1 MITKILNKL
10 TLLPAL
16 ALMCLVNVSVAEP
29 STTLDKPLNKVQ
41 VKPQVLLMMSSHAS
55 KPKGDLL
62 QLLAKDQ
69 PFELVNFSSKGKSAE
84 DIKAAWSKASLIM
97 LDGINPALS
106 KYMFAKYQ
114 QHLIT
119 MPNVPVISM
128 GDLANTTMN
137 QGLSSAQAKNIGS
150 YYNNAGREN
159 YANLMLYLAN
169 DFLNLSSLTA
179 KAPIIVPSVGLY
191 HYDFPGLVTSDADAF
206 FEYLNI
212 TDNQVVIAIGIH
224 RSVIDYEQQQIV
236 DALIKGLEAK
246 GAKALAYFFE
256 GEDQATK
263 FTDLL
268 MVESSDSVA
277 SKLGAAHSKT
287 KSRVDLLINYRSLH
301 FVAKRRTE
309 FEQLGVPVL
318 HALNYTEGDQ
328 ASFEQDHAG
337 ISPSLT
343 PFFLVMP
350 EDTGS
355 ADPTIIAANDKGVK
369 TVIDYQLNALVER
382 AYNHANLAHINNSD
396 KKIATFIWNY
406 PPGEK
411 NIGAAFLDVPTSIEN
426 IAKAM
431 KDKGYNIDV
440 KGHKEIIESAGKLLR
455 PYYRGEDAEQL
466 IALDLA
472 EYMPLTTYLNWFNA
486 LPAEVTEAIIA
497 RWGKPEESSMLR
509 QATLNGVTVPAFVIP
524 RMNLGNM
531 IVIPQ
536 GVRGDDAQEHANL
549 YHSTKTPINHSYLAS
564 YLFAREIFG
573 ADAYIHLGTHG
584 SQEWLTG
591 KERGLSVYDA
601 PSLALGNLPVFY
613 PYIIDNVGEAMQA
626 KRRGRATMISH
637 LTPGFAKAGLYTE
650 VATLNEKINN
660 YLMLS
665 EGKTKAN
672 TQDSIIVMAQK
683 LNMLKDLAIEPETM
697 AADFDNYIAKLQDH
711 LNALAQMSHPLGVHV
726 FGALPKEAHL
736 YTTMLQMLGDDF
748 TKRAA
753 KYEQAHN
760 MTIAKAEQFDQRN
773 VKKLPALEGF
783 QLLKAYLTKN
793 KANPELLT
801 DLDEL
806 LVADLTIAKN
816 YWHNFQA
823 IAETQNLLLALDAN
837 YIKTSYGGDPIR
849 NPEAVPTGRNLI
861 GFNPAKVPSKE
872 AYDAGVTLMNQT
884 ITAYVEKHGKFP
896 QKLAFSLWSLETM
909 RHQGALEAQ
918 ILHALGVKPKWNHQG
933 HVVGTEVI
941 PYSELK
947 RPRIDVVISTTGLYR
962 DAFPNVMLWL
972 AKAIDKVAKMKE
984 DNNFVYR
991 HSNALKTELLD
1002 KGKSV
1007 ADAEYLSSIRIFS
1020 NETGNYG
1027 TGLAGSSLAS
1037 DTWETDDKLANLY
1050 LDRMGFAYG
1059 ADEKRWS
1066 ENVANALGAGQGL
1079 YAKVLSGTQGVIFSR
1094 STNLYALMTN
1104 DDPFQ
1109 YFGGIGLAVRYL
1121 DGKTPEMY
1129 VSNLRKKDQL
1139 KVQTLAEFINQEMR
1153 SRYFHPR
1160 WIKAM
1165 QDSGYAGAT
1174 VILDRMN
1181 NMWGWEVMTPEA
1193 IRDDQWQ
1200 EFFEVYVEDKY
1211 QMDMREFFEEHNAES
1226 LAQIIERMLEA
1237 VRKGYW
1243 QADEAT
1249 IKKMVATYTEI
1260 ATQFD
1265 VVTDN
1270 VKFNEYMDSAAVGFG
1285 LMPLSKALAEV
1296 LAQANAQP
1304 KVPAAS
1310 ASQAKKTEHV
1320 TGQKLAEQS
1329 KAEPLESDHT
1339 TLYWLLAIFFAGLV
1353 SHFVRPTKKLV
1364 WLNPNAKAVKP
1375 VLEKAA

>member
-1 MITKILNKL
+1 MITIISKTLNLL
-10 TLLPAL
+10 TAL
-16 ALMCLVNVSVAEP
+16 ALMCLANVSIAAE
-29 STTLDKPLNKVQ
+29 STQLDKQLTKTKT
-41 VKPQVLLMMSSHAS
+41 KPQVLLMMSSHAS

-69 PFELVNFSSKGKSAE
+69 PFELVNFSTKSKSEE
-84 DIKAAWSKASLIM
+84 DIKVAWSKADLIM

-106 KYMFAKYQ
+106 KYMFGKYKDYPKLFPQ
-114 QHLIT
+114 
-119 MPNVPVISM
+119 VAVISL
-128 GDLANTTMN
+128 GDLKNANLNVGLTTI
-137 QGLSSAQAKNIGS
+137 QAGTIGS
-150 YYNNAGREN
+150 YYNNAGRDN
-159 YANLMLYLAN
+159 YRNMMLYLAN
-169 DFLNLSSLTA
+169 DFLELSTVTA
-179 KAPIIVPSVGLY
+179 KSPIIVPSVGLY
-191 HYDFPGLVTSDADAF
+191 HYDFPGLVTADEDAF
-206 FEYLNI
+206 FKHLNI
-212 TDNQVVIAIGIH
+212 ADNQPVIAIGIH
-224 RSVIDYEQQQIV
+224 RSVLDYEQQQIV
-236 DALIKGLEAK
+236 DALIKGLEEK

-256 GEDQATK
+256 GEDQPMD

-268 MVESSDSVA
+268 SFENEQETRS
-277 SKLGAAHSKT
+277 

-301 FVAKRRTE
+301 FVAKRRGE
-309 FEQLGVPVL
+309 FEKLGVPVL

-328 ASFEQDHAG
+328 ASFEADNAG

-355 ADPTIIAANDKGVK
+355 ADPTIIAANINGEKK
-369 TVIDYQLNALVER
+369 VIDYQLNALVER
-382 AYNHANLAHINNSD
+382 AYNHANLAHIKNNN
-396 KKIATFIWNY
+396 KKVATFIWNY

-431 KDKGYNIDV
+431 KDEGYNVDV
-440 KGHKEIIESAGKLLR
+440 KNHEEIIESAGKLLR

-466 IALDLA
+466 IAQDLA
-472 EYMPLTTYLNWFNA
+472 EYMPVSTYVNWFNA
-486 LPAEVTEAIIA
+486 LPSSVKDPIIA
-497 RWGKPEESSMLR
+497 RWGKPEDSGMIR
-509 QATLNGVTVPAFVIP
+509 QAKVDDKTVPSFVIP

-531 IVIPQ
+531 IVMPQ
-536 GVRGDDAQEHANL
+536 GVRGEDAKEHANL
-549 YHSTKTPINHSYLAS
+549 YHSTKTPINHSYLAI
-564 YLFAREIFG
+564 YLFARETFG
-573 ADAYIHLGTHG
+573 ADAYINLGTHG
-584 SQEWLTG
+584 SVEWLSG

-650 VATLNEKINN
+650 VADLSEKINN

-665 EGKTKAN
+665 EGQTKAN
-672 TQDSIIVMAQK
+672 TQAEITKMAEA
-683 LNMLKDLAIEPETM
+683 LNMLNDLSLEKEDLA
-697 AADFDNYIAKLQDH
+697 DYFDTHIAKLQDH
-711 LNALAQMSHPLGVHV
+711 LNALAQMSQPLGVHI
-726 FGALPKEAHL
+726 FGDLPKDAHL
-736 YTTMLQMLGDDF
+736 FSTMLQMLGDDF
-748 TKRAA
+748 TNRAA
-753 KYEQAHN
+753 TYEQTHN
-760 MTIAKAEQFDQRN
+760 ISVPAAEQFDHRN
-773 VKKLPALEGF
+773 VKKLYALDGF
-783 QLLKAYLTKN
+783 QLLKAYIESPATV
-793 KANPELLT
+793 T
-801 DLDEL
+801 GLDEQL
-806 LVADLTIAKN
+806 IADLTLAKT
-816 YWHNFQA
+816 YWNNFQA

-837 YIKTSYGGDPIR
+837 YIPTSYGGDPIR
-849 NPEAVPTGRNLI
+849 NPESAPTGRNLI

-884 ITAYVEKHGKFP
+884 IDAYVKKHGKYP
-896 QKLAFSLWSLETM
+896 EKLAFSLWSLETM
-909 RHQGALEAQ
+909 RHHGALEAQ
-918 ILHALGVKPKWNHQG
+918 ILHALGLKPKWNSQG
-933 HVVGTEVI
+933 SVIGTEVI

-947 RPRIDVVISTTGLYR
+947 RPRIDVVISATGLYR

-991 HSNALKTELLD
+991 HAKALKSELLE
-1002 KGKSV
+1002 KGKSQED
-1007 ADAEYLSSIRIFS
+1007 ADYLSSIRIFS

-1066 ENVANALGAGQGL
+1066 ENVGNALGEGQGL
-1079 YAKVLSGTQGVIFSR
+1079 YSKVLSGTQGVIFSR

-1109 YFGGIGLAVRYL
+1109 YFGGIGLAVRHL

-1139 KVQTLAEFINQEMR
+1139 KVQTLAEFVNQEMR

-1211 QMDMREFFEEHNAES
+1211 QMQMREFFEEHNAES

-1243 QADEAT
+1243 NADEAT
-1249 IKKMVATYTEI
+1249 IKKMVETYSEL

-1265 VVTDN
+1265 VATDN
-1270 VKFNEYMDSAAVGFG
+1270 VKFNEYMDTTAVGFG
-1285 LMPLSKALAEV
+1285 MMPLSEALAE
-1296 LAQANAQP
+1296 AFAKAQP
-1304 KVPAAS
+1304 QVQPPAS
-1310 ASQAKKTEHV
+1310 STASQATEQV
-1320 TGQKLAEQS
+1320 SGQKLEEQAKS
-1329 KAEPLESDHT
+1329 EPIETDYS
-1339 TLYWLLAIFFAGLV
+1339 TLYWLFVIFFIGLV
-1353 SHFVRPTKKLV
+1353 SHFVRPTKKTV
-1364 WLNPNAKAVKP
+1364 WIRPNTDVNKP
-1375 VLEKAA
+1375 MLDKAA

>member
-1 MITKILNKL
+1 MIIKILKQLTMITILVFMSI
-10 TLLPAL
+10 TH
-16 ALMCLVNVSVAEP
+16 VSGAAQNEAQ
-29 STTLDKPLNKVQ
+29 KEVQ
-41 VKPQVLLMMSSHAS
+41 DRPQILLMMSSHAS

-62 QLLAKDQ
+62 QLLAKDK
-69 PFELVNFSSKGKSAE
+69 PFELVNYSTKGKSEE
-84 DIKAAWSKASLIM
+84 DIKAAWSKADLIM

-106 KYMFAKYQ
+106 KYMFGKYKDYPA
-114 QHLIT
+114 LF
-119 MPNVPVISM
+119 PLVPVISL
-128 GDLANTTMN
+128 GDLKNQQMN
-137 QGLSSAQAKNIGS
+137 QGLPTGQANSIAS
-150 YYNNAGREN
+150 YYNNAGRDN
-159 YANLMLYLAN
+159 YRNMMDYLAN
-169 DFLNLSSLTA
+169 DFLKLSKTVAES
-179 KAPIIVPSVGLY
+179 PIIVPSVGLY
-191 HYDFPGLVTSDADAF
+191 HYDFPGLVTADEEAF
-206 FEYLNI
+206 FSHLSIKE
-212 TDNQVVIAIGIH
+212 NQPVIAIGVH
-224 RSVIDYEQQQIV
+224 RSVVDYEQQQIV
-236 DALIKGLEAK
+236 DALIKGLEEK

-256 GEDQATK
+256 GEDQPMN

-268 MVESSDSVA
+268 TIESQEGTDTKVMEY
-277 SKLGAAHSKT
+277 

-301 FVAKRRTE
+301 FVAKRRGE
-309 FEQLGVPVL
+309 FEKLGVPVL

-328 ASFEQDHAG
+328 ASFEQDNAG
-337 ISPSLT
+337 VSPSLT

-355 ADPTIIAANDKGVK
+355 ADPTIIAADGTGKNKGKK

-382 AYNHANLAHINNSD
+382 AYNHANLAHIKNN
-396 KKIATFIWNY
+396 KKKVATFIWNY

-426 IAKAM
+426 IANAM
-431 KDKGYNIDV
+431 QESGYNVDV
-440 KGHKEIIESAGKLLR
+440 KNHEKIIEEAGKLLR

-466 IALDLA
+466 ISQDLA

-486 LPAEVTEAIIA
+486 LPGTVTQPIIE
-497 RWGKPEESSMLR
+497 RWGKPEDSSMVR
-509 QATLNGVTVPAFVIP
+509 QAKIDGQTVPAFVIP

-531 IVIPQ
+531 IVMPQ
-536 GVRGDDAQEHANL
+536 GVRGENAKEHSNL
-549 YHSTKTPINHSYLAS
+549 YHSTKTPINHSYLAI
-564 YLFAREIFG
+564 YLFAKETFA
-573 ADAYIHLGTHG
+573 ADAYINLGTHG
-584 SQEWLTG
+584 SVEWLTG

-650 VATLNEKINN
+650 VADLNEKINN

-665 EGKTKAN
+665 EGQTKAN
-672 TQDSIIVMAQK
+672 TQAEIVVMSEK
-683 LNMLKDLAIEPETM
+683 LNMLKDLSLEKKTLV
-697 AADFDNYIAKLQDH
+697 ADFDNQISKLQDH
-711 LNALAQMSHPLGVHV
+711 LNALAQMSQPLGVHI
-726 FGALPKEAHL
+726 FGDLPQSSHL
-736 YTTMLQMLGDDF
+736 FSTMLQMLGDDF
-748 TKRAA
+748 TARAA
-753 KYEQAHN
+753 KYEQANN
-760 MTIAKAEQFDQRN
+760 MTVPENERFDHRN
-773 VKKLPALEGF
+773 VKKLNALDGF
-783 QLLKAYLTKN
+783 QLLQAYIESPAKVGNVDEQLKQ
-793 KANPELLT
+793 
-801 DLDEL
+801 DLIL
-806 LVADLTIAKN
+806 AKR
-816 YWHNFQA
+816 YWDNFQA
-823 IAETQNLLLALDAN
+823 IAETQNLMLALDAH
-837 YIKTSYGGDPIR
+837 YIPTSYGGDPIR
-849 NPEAVPTGRNLI
+849 NPDAAPTGRNLI

-872 AYDAGVTLMNQT
+872 AYDAGVILMNQT
-884 ITAYVEKHGKFP
+884 IDAYVKKHGKFP
-896 QKLAFSLWSLETM
+896 EKLAFSLWSLETM

-918 ILHALGVKPKWNHQG
+918 ILHALGLKPKWNHQG
-933 HVVGTEVI
+933 HVVGTDVI

-947 RPRIDVVISTTGLYR
+947 RPRIDVVISATGLYR
-962 DAFPNVMLWL
+962 DAFPNVMLWI

-991 HSNALKTELLD
+991 HATALKSELLE
-1002 KGKSV
+1002 KGKSEED
-1007 ADAEYLSSIRIFS
+1007 ADYLSSVRIFS

-1027 TGLAGSSLAS
+1027 TGLASSSLAS

-1066 ENVANALGAGQGL
+1066 ENVGNALGEGKGL
-1079 YAKVLSGTQGVIFSR
+1079 YSQVLSGTDGVIFSR

-1109 YFGGIGLAVRYL
+1109 YFGGIGLAVRHL

-1139 KVQTLAEFINQEMR
+1139 KSQTLDEFVNQEMR

-1243 QADEAT
+1243 DADEET
-1249 IKKMVATYTEI
+1249 IKKMVETYSELATE
-1260 ATQFD
+1260 FD
-1265 VVTDN
+1265 VATDN
-1270 VKFNEYMDSAAVGFG
+1270 VKFNEYMDTAAVGFG
-1285 LMPLSKALAEV
+1285 MMPLSKALAEA
-1296 LAQANAQP
+1296 LAQPQ
-1304 KVPAAS
+1304 VPPPAEVS
-1310 ASQAKKTEHV
+1310 SQQTEQV
-1320 TGQKLAEQS
+1320 SGQKLEEQAKS
-1329 KAEPLESDHT
+1329 EPIEVDYS
-1339 TLYWLLAIFFAGLV
+1339 TLYWLFAIFFIGLI
-1353 SHFVRPTKKLV
+1353 SHFAKPTKKHV
-1364 WLNPNAKAVKP
+1364 WVNPDTDDKRE
-1375 VLEKAA
+1375 VLDKAA

>member
-1 MITKILNKL
+1 MITKILKQLSVL
-10 TLLPAL
+10 TVFT
-16 ALMCLVNVSVAEP
+16 LMCLANVSHAAQ
-29 STTLDKPLNKVQ
+29 SIQAAKQLANQDS
-41 VKPQVLLMMSSHAS
+41 KPQVLLMMSSHAS

-69 PFELVNFSSKGKSAE
+69 AFELVNFSTKGKSEE
-84 DIKAAWSKASLIM
+84 DIKVAWSKADLIM

-114 QHLIT
+114 DYPKQF
-119 MPNVPVISM
+119 PSVPVISL
-128 GDLANTTMN
+128 GDLHNTN
-137 QGLSSAQAKNIGS
+137 LNVGLAKKQAENIAS
-150 YYNNAGREN
+150 YYNNAGRDN
-159 YANLMLYLAN
+159 YRNMMLYIAN
-169 DFLNLSSLTA
+169 DFLNVSRVAA
-179 KAPIIVPSVGLY
+179 KDPIIVPRVGLY
-191 HYDFPGLVTSDADAF
+191 HYDFPGLVTVDEEAF
-206 FEYLNI
+206 FNYLAI
-212 TDNQVVIAIGIH
+212 SQNQPVIAIGIH
-224 RSVIDYEQQQIV
+224 RSVVDYEQQQIV
-236 DALIKGLEAK
+236 DALVKGLEAK

-256 GEDQATK
+256 GEDQPMD

-268 MVESSDSVA
+268 SFENEQGTRS
-277 SKLGAAHSKT
+277 

-301 FVAKRRTE
+301 FVAKRRDE
-309 FEQLGVPVL
+309 FEKLGVPVL

-328 ASFEQDHAG
+328 LSFEADNAG

-355 ADPTIIAANDKGVK
+355 ADPTIIAAKGTGNKKGEKV
-369 TVIDYQLNALVER
+369 VIDYQLNALVER
-382 AYNHANLAHINNSD
+382 AYNHANLAHVKNSE

-431 KDKGYNIDV
+431 KDKGYNVDV
-440 KGHKEIIESAGKLLR
+440 KDHKDIIESAGKLLR

-466 IALDLA
+466 IAQDLA

-486 LPAEVTEAIIA
+486 LPESVTQPIIS
-497 RWGKPEESSMLR
+497 RWGKPEESGMIR
-509 QATLNGVTVPAFVIP
+509 QGKIDGKTVASFVIP

-531 IVIPQ
+531 IVMPQ
-536 GVRGDDAQEHANL
+536 GVRGEDAKEHANL
-549 YHSTKTPINHSYLAS
+549 YHSTKTEINHSYLAI
-564 YLFAREIFG
+564 YLFARETFG
-573 ADAYIHLGTHG
+573 ADAYINLGTHG
-584 SQEWLTG
+584 SVEWLTG

-650 VATLNEKINN
+650 IADLSEKINN

-665 EGKTKAN
+665 EGQTKAN
-672 TQDSIIVMAQK
+672 TQNGIIVLAQK
-683 LNMLKDLAIEPETM
+683 LNMLKDLAIEPDVI
-697 AADFDNYIAKLQDH
+697 AADFDQYIAKLQDH
-711 LNALAQMSHPLGVHV
+711 LNALAQMSQPLGVHI
-726 FGALPKEAHL
+726 FGDLPKESHL
-736 YTTMLQMLGDDF
+736 FSTMLQMLGDDF
-748 TKRAA
+748 IARAA
-753 KYEQAHN
+753 AYEQAHN
-760 MTIAKAEQFDQRN
+760 MSVPAAEQFDHRN
-773 VKKLPALEGF
+773 VKKLHALDGF
-783 QLLKAYLTKN
+783 QLLKAYIESPAKV
-793 KANPELLT
+793 T
-801 DLDEL
+801 DLDEQ
-806 LVADLTIAKN
+806 LVNDLTLAKT
-816 YWHNFQA
+816 YWDNFQA
-823 IAETQNLLLALDAN
+823 IAETQNLMLALEAN
-837 YIKTSYGGDPIR
+837 YIATSYGGDPIR
-849 NPEAVPTGRNLI
+849 NPEAAPTGRNLI

-872 AYDAGVTLMNQT
+872 AYDAGVILMNQT
-884 ITAYVEKHGKFP
+884 IDAYVKKHGKYP
-896 QKLAFSLWSLETM
+896 EKLAFSLWSLETM

-918 ILHALGVKPKWNHQG
+918 ILHALGLKPKWNHQG
-933 HVVGTEVI
+933 HVVGTDVI
-941 PYSELK
+941 SYSELK
-947 RPRIDVVISTTGLYR
+947 RPRIDVVISATGLYR
-962 DAFPNVMLWL
+962 DAFPNVMLWI

-984 DNNFVYR
+984 ENNFVYR
-991 HSNALKTELLD
+991 HATALKAELVE
-1002 KGKSV
+1002 KGKSEED
-1007 ADAEYLSSIRIFS
+1007 ADYLSSIRIFS

-1027 TGLAGSSLAS
+1027 TGLASSSLAS

-1066 ENVANALGAGQGL
+1066 ENVSDTLGEGEGL
-1079 YAKVLSGTQGVIFSR
+1079 YSKVLSGTDGVIFSR

-1109 YFGGIGLAVRYL
+1109 YFGGIGLAVRHL

-1139 KVQTLAEFINQEMR
+1139 KSQTLDEFVNQEMR

-1174 VILDRMN
+1174 AILDRMN

-1211 QMDMREFFEEHNAES
+1211 QMDMREFFEEHNPES

-1243 QADEAT
+1243 QADEET
-1249 IKKMVATYTEI
+1249 IKKMVETYSELATT
-1260 ATQFD
+1260 FD
-1265 VVTDN
+1265 VATDN
-1270 VKFNEYMDSAAVGFG
+1270 VKFNEYMDAAAIGFG
-1285 LMPLSKALAEV
+1285 MMPLSEA
-1296 LAQANAQP
+1296 LAQAAAQAQIQP
-1304 KVPAAS
+1304 PVP
-1310 ASQAKKTEHV
+1310 QADSHTEKQHTEQV
-1320 TGQKLAEQS
+1320 SGQKLEEQAKS
-1329 KAEPLESDHT
+1329 EPVETDYS
-1339 TLYWLLAIFFAGLV
+1339 TLYWLFAIFFVGLI
-1353 SHFVRPTKKLV
+1353 SHFARPTKKV
-1364 WLNPNAKAVKP
+1364 IWLKP
-1375 VLEKAA
+1375 AANEHERVLNKAA

>member
-1 MITKILNKL
+1 MIKKILKQLPIL
-10 TLLPAL
+10 TAF
-16 ALMCLVNVSVAEP
+16 ALMCLANVSIAAEA
-29 STTLDKPLNKVQ
+29 TKLDKQPTNTKS
-41 VKPQVLLMMSSHAS
+41 KPQVLLMMSSHAS

-69 PFELVNFSSKGKSAE
+69 PFELVNFSTKGKSDE
-84 DIKAAWSKASLIM
+84 EIKAAWSKASLIM

-106 KYMFAKYQ
+106 KYMFGKYQ
-114 QHLIT
+114 GY
-119 MPNVPVISM
+119 PAEFSSVPVISM
-128 GDLANTTMN
+128 GDLANATMN

-150 YYNNAGREN
+150 YYNNAGRDN
-159 YANLMLYLAN
+159 YGNLMIYLAN
-169 DFLNLSSLTA
+169 DFLKLSTVSA
-179 KAPIIVPSVGLY
+179 KAPIIVPNVGLY
-191 HYDFPGLVTSDADAF
+191 HYDFPGLVTSDEEAF
-206 FEYLNI
+206 FEHLNI
-212 TDNQVVIAIGIH
+212 SDNQPVIAIGIH
-224 RSVIDYEQQQIV
+224 RSVVDYEQQQIV

-256 GEDQATK
+256 GEDQPMN
-263 FTDLL
+263 FIDLL
-268 MVESSDSVA
+268 TVESSGSVA
-277 SKLGAAHSKT
+277 NTITGEKT
-287 KSRVDLLINYRSLH
+287 KNRVDLLINYRSLH
-301 FVAKRRTE
+301 FVAKRRGE
-309 FEQLGVPVL
+309 FEKLGVPVL

-328 ASFEQDHAG
+328 ASFEADNAG

-355 ADPTIIAANDKGVK
+355 ADPTIIAADNNGEKK
-369 TVIDYQLNALVER
+369 VIDYQLNALVER
-382 AYNHANLAHINNSD
+382 AYNHANLAHIKNSE

-411 NIGAAFLDVPTSIEN
+411 NVGAAFLDVPTSIEN

-431 KDKGYNIDV
+431 KEKGYNVDV

-486 LPAEVTEAIIA
+486 LPENVTKPIVA
-497 RWGKPEESSMLR
+497 RWGKPEESGMLR
-509 QATLNGVTVPAFVIP
+509 QAKINGETIPSFVIP

-531 IVIPQ
+531 IIMPQ
-536 GVRGDDAQEHANL
+536 GVRGEDAKEHANL
-549 YHSTKTPINHSYLAS
+549 YHSTKTPINHSYLAI
-564 YLFAREIFG
+564 YLFARETFG

-650 VATLNEKINN
+650 VATLSEKINN

-672 TQDSIIVMAQK
+672 TQDGIIVMAQE

-697 AADFDNYIAKLQDH
+697 AADFDKYIAKLQDH
-711 LNALAQMSHPLGVHV
+711 LNALAQMSQPLGVHV
-726 FGALPKEAHL
+726 FGDLPKDAHL
-736 YTTMLQMLGDDF
+736 FTTMLQMLGDDF
-748 TKRAA
+748 TARAA
-753 KYEQAHN
+753 KYEQANN
-760 MTIAKAEQFDQRN
+760 MTVPATEQFDKRN

-783 QLLKAYLTKN
+783 QLLKAYIEH
-793 KANPELLT
+793 PETVT
-801 DLDEL
+801 DLGEQ
-806 LVADLTIAKN
+806 LVADLAIAKT

-823 IAETQNLLLALDAN
+823 IAETQNLLFALDAN
-837 YIKTSYGGDPIR
+837 YIPTSYGGDPIR
-849 NPEAVPTGRNLI
+849 NPEAAPTGRNLI

-872 AYDAGVTLMNQT
+872 AYDAGVILMNQT
-884 ITAYVEKHGKFP
+884 IDAYVEKHGKFP

-918 ILHALGVKPKWNHQG
+918 ILHALGLKPKWNHQG

-962 DAFPNVMLWL
+962 DAFPNVMLWI

-991 HSNALKTELLD
+991 HATALKAELLE
-1002 KGKSV
+1002 KGKSEED
-1007 ADAEYLSSIRIFS
+1007 ADYLSSIRIFS

-1037 DTWETDDKLANLY
+1037 DTWKTDDKLANLY

-1059 ADEKRWS
+1059 SDEKRWS
-1066 ENVANALGAGQGL
+1066 ENVGNALGEGQGL
-1079 YAKVLSGTQGVIFSR
+1079 YSKVLSGTEAVIFSR

-1109 YFGGIGLAVRYL
+1109 YFGGIGLAVRHL

-1139 KVQTLAEFINQEMR
+1139 KVQTLAEFVNQEMR

-1211 QMDMREFFEEHNAES
+1211 QMDMREFFEEHNATS

-1243 QADEAT
+1243 DADEAT
-1249 IKKMVATYTEI
+1249 IKKMVETYSEL

-1270 VKFNEYMDSAAVGFG
+1270 VKFNEYMDTAAVGFG
-1285 LMPLSKALAEV
+1285 MMPLSEA
-1296 LAQANAQP
+1296 LAQALAQP
-1304 KVPAAS
+1304 QVPPPAEAAS
-1310 ASQAKKTEHV
+1310 QPTEQV
-1320 TGQKLAEQS
+1320 SGQKLEEQAKS
-1329 KAEPLESDHT
+1329 EPVETDYS
-1339 TLYWLLAIFFAGLV
+1339 TLYWLLAIFFIGLV
-1353 SHFVRPTKKLV
+1353 SHFARPTKKVV
-1364 WLNPNAKAVKP
+1364 WLKPNTDNAKS
-1375 VLEKAA
+1375 VLDKAA